1 MSRDDLRL
9 TAFRLSAK
17 PLKAGGEMV
26 VLART
31 AAETQK
37 PLIFVY
43 SLQHIRCDLWIA
55 DCFIA

>member
-1 MSRDDLRL
+1 
-9 TAFRLSAK
+9 
-17 PLKAGGEMV
+17 MV

-55 DCFIA
+55 DCFTAWSPKRKALDIGVYISL